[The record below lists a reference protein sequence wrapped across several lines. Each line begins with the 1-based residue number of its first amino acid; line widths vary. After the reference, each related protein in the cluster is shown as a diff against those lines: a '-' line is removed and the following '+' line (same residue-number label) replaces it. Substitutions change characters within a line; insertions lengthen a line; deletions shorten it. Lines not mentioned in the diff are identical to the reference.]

1 MKKIIVLIAFLA
13 IVITSYFAA
22 GPYITIYKIK
32 SGIEHQDPEKISAQV
47 DFSEL
52 RTNLKEQ
59 FNALIMK
66 QTASDLKDN
75 PFAALGMAFAS
86 KLIDSM
92 VDAFVTTTSLSNLM
106 EGKKP
111 KQPQGEE
118 GTQEADSKKPEP
130 FKDARYTYDSL
141 SKFSAWVK
149 DDKGKETRFVFTRN
163 GLSWKLSNIQIPTNI
178 FEGNKSVAANSQVI
192 GETPSPTEKLSEPP
206 AFKVVL
212 REKNYRQDNE
222 RLFQNVITFALA
234 FTNITGK
241 DIRAFDGV
249 IRFTDLLDNEI
260 YSSQVAVN
268 EPVASGAT
276 LEWTGSMHYNKY
288 IDSHQHLKNETYE
301 NLKVYFKAR
310 KILFADGTTKEFE

>member
-1 MKKIIVLIAFLA
+1 MKKIMALIAFLA
-13 IVITSYFAA
+13 IVITSYFLA
-22 GPYITIYKIK
+22 GPHITIYKIK
-32 SGIEHQDPEKISAQV
+32 SGIEHQEPEKISAQV

-59 FNALIMK
+59 FNALLMK
-66 QTASDLKDN
+66 QAASDLKDN

-86 KLIDSM
+86 KLIDNM
-92 VDAFVTTTSLSNLM
+92 VDAFITPTSLTNLM

-118 GTQEADSKKPEP
+118 GTQEVDSRKPEP
-130 FKDARYTYDSL
+130 FKGARYTYDSL

-149 DDKGKETRFVFTRN
+149 DEKGKETRFIFTRK
-163 GLSWKLSNIQIPTNI
+163 GLSWKLTNIQIPMNM
-178 FEGNKSVAANSQVI
+178 FEGDKSVSAKSQVI
-192 GETPSPTEKLSEPP
+192 GETPSPTEKPSEPP

-212 REKNYRQDNE
+212 RNKDFEQDDEKM
-222 RLFQNVITFALA
+222 FQNVITIALA

-249 IRFTDLLDNEI
+249 LEFTDLLDNEI
-260 YSSQVAVN
+260 HSARVVIN

-276 LEWTGSMHYNKY
+276 LEWVGNIDYNKY
-288 IDSHQHLKNETYE
+288 IDSHKRLKNEKVE
-301 NLKVYFKAR
+301 NLKVYFKTR
-310 KILFADGTTKEFE
+310 KILFTDGTTKDFG